1 MALWEHLAG
10 TPDLAWEHFFQP
22 SRARSGVPAKTE
34 EWTDANWGKVGG
46 GYSIPGKRTTQNA
59 FEAGMQRPQRKVI
72 EHETA
77 ELAEIM
83 QSLLGDVYD
92 FILKVTEVLNG
103 GWELS
108 VSCNQSDGMERL
120 LWSRGGGDEGRMN

>member
-1 MALWEHLAG
+1 
-10 TPDLAWEHFFQP
+10 
-22 SRARSGVPAKTE
+22 
-34 EWTDANWGKVGG
+34 
-46 GYSIPGKRTTQNA
+46 
-59 FEAGMQRPQRKVI
+59 MQRPQRKVI

-77 ELAEIM
+77 ELAKIM